1 MHESLE
7 LIDATVRSVEEVMA
21 ELRPPMLDDHGLL
34 AALRWIGG
42 QFSRRAGTPITVQGP
57 GDLARLAPAIEIA
70 LYRIVQE
77 ALTNVTKHAHANHV
91 IISLT
96 VQQGLELVVADDGD
110 GFDANA
116 VSGRGRAGEW
126 GLITMR
132 ERAEA
137 IGGILT
143 IESAPSRGTRLIVT
157 IAS

>member
-1 MHESLE
+1 
-7 LIDATVRSVEEVMA
+7 MA

-42 QFSRRAGTPITVQGP
+42 QFSRRAGIPITVQDP
-57 GDLARLAPAIEIA
+57 VDLARLAPAIEIA

-77 ALTNVTKHAHANHV
+77 ALTNVTKQAHASHV
-91 IISLT
+91 TISLK
-96 VQQGLELVVADDGD
+96 VQTGKLELVIADDGK

-116 VSGRGRAGEW
+116 VSRRGRAGGW

-157 IAS
+157 ISS

>member
-1 MHESLE
+1 
-7 LIDATVRSVEEVMA
+7 
-21 ELRPPMLDDHGLL
+21 
-34 AALRWIGG
+34 
-42 QFSRRAGTPITVQGP
+42 
-57 GDLARLAPAIEIA
+57 LAPAIEIA
-70 LYRIVQE
+70 LYRIMQE
-77 ALTNVTKHAHANHV
+77 ALTNVTKHAHASHV
-91 IISLT
+91 TISLT
-96 VQQGLELVVADDGD
+96 VQPGNLELVVADDGE

-116 VSGRGRAGEW
+116 ASRRGSAVGW